1 MEKDKKVKRDIYTF
15 TSNAAWHWKEQFRRE
30 PNMAVAVLALSV
42 IAVAL
47 PLLNAR
53 LPKQVLR
60 GLEEHLELKQLVL
73 QVGILILILAAG
85 SMVKSALDA
94 YIKRMQGPFEDDFNL
109 RMLKKRLYVDY
120 DVLESK
126 KFNDDAHAVFDSLY
140 RNNSVLRDGS
150 MIWQRFLTAVAG
162 LVLYS
167 AILLRQSIVAVLL
180 VWVPAMLI
188 LRLKERAATYD
199 RKLRPEADKAS
210 RKMKYVEECACD
222 LAGGEDIRMYGLAG
236 WLLSIL
242 HKEQTTADR
251 YVERWENGYFAVNIC
266 DAILCFIRDFGIYLY
281 FIWKIIN
288 GDMAISDF
296 VWYTAIAAS
305 CQEACSALIDSREK
319 LGRLSFDYSRLRQFL
334 SSWEESAFHGTN
346 HEKDELIQEN
356 SSVADETAHA
366 ADKTD
371 AVEIRLEHVGFTYPG
386 SAKPTIKDVNV
397 TLHPGEKIALVGL
410 NGAGKSTLVKLL
422 CGLYRPTQG
431 TIYINGRPQADYTKE
446 EYFSLLAV
454 VFQDVK
460 LLPMT
465 IAQNVASDIGTH
477 IDHERVRECLELTGL
492 WKKVSTF
499 PKREDTP
506 LGESILDDGIALSG
520 GENQKLWMARALYKN
535 APMLLLDEP
544 TAALDPLAE
553 QQIYQ
558 KYMEMVEGRTSVFI
572 SHRLASTHFCDR
584 ILLLEGGTIIEQGT
598 HEELIRKKGRYAQL
612 FEIQGKYYRENK
624 TRAEDDSEDLINP
637 MQNKLQVEEVR
648 A

>member
-1 MEKDKKVKRDIYTF
+1 MSYMSKEKIEMKTNGTYTF
-15 TSNAAWHWKEQFRRE
+15 TSNALWHWKEQFRRE
-30 PNMAVAVLALSV
+30 PRMVISV
-42 IAVAL
+42 IALSIIAVVL

-53 LPKQVLR
+53 LPKQVLC
-60 GLEEHLELKQLVL
+60 GLEEHIELKQLVL

-85 SMVKSALDA
+85 NMIKSALDA

-150 MIWQRFLTAVAG
+150 MICQRFLTAAAG

-167 AILLRQSIVAVLL
+167 AILVRQSIVAVLL
-180 VWVPAMLI
+180 VWVPALLI
-188 LRLKERAATYD
+188 LGLKERAAAYD
-199 RKLRPEADKAS
+199 RQLRPKADKAS

-222 LAGGEDIRMYGLAG
+222 LAGGKDIRMYDLAG
-236 WLLSIL
+236 WLTAIF
-242 HKEQTTADR
+242 HREQATADG
-251 YVERWENGYFAVNIC
+251 YVKHWENGYFAVNIC
-266 DAILCFIRDFGIYLY
+266 DAVFCFIRDFGIYLY

-288 GDMAISDF
+288 GDMAVSDF

-305 CQEACSALIDSREK
+305 CQEACSALLDSREK

-334 SSWEESAFHGTN
+334 CSWEKSAFRGTISKKDN
-346 HEKDELIQEN
+346 SINEKLEIKDK
-356 SSVADETAHA
+356 AAHKLA
-366 ADKTD
+366 GD

-386 SAKPTIKDVNV
+386 STKPTIKDINV
-397 TLHPGEKIALVGL
+397 TLRQGERIALVGL

-431 TIYINGRPQADYTKE
+431 TIFINGRPQEEYSKE

-465 IAQNVASDIGTH
+465 IAQNVASDVGTN
-477 IDHERVRECLELTGL
+477 IDRERVRECLKLSGL
-492 WKKVSTF
+492 WQKVSSL
-499 PKREDTP
+499 PKKEDTP
-506 LGESILDDGIALSG
+506 LGASILDDGIALSG

-558 KYMEMVEGRTSVFI
+558 KYMEMVEGRTSLFI
-572 SHRLASTHFCDR
+572 SHRLASTRFCDR
-584 ILLLEGGTIIEQGT
+584 ILLLEDGTIIEQGT
-598 HEELIRKKGRYAQL
+598 HDELIRLNGRYAQL
-612 FEIQGKYYRENK
+612 FEIQGKYYRVNK
-624 TRAEDDSEDLINP
+624 DGAEE
-637 MQNKLQVEEVR
+637 
-648 A
+648 ACA

>member
-1 MEKDKKVKRDIYTF
+1 MSKEKLEENKIKTNKTNDTYTF
-15 TSNAAWHWKEQFRRE
+15 TSNASWHWKEQFRRE
-30 PNMAVAVLALSV
+30 PRMAVSVLALSV
-42 IAVAL
+42 IAVVL

-150 MIWQRFLTAVAG
+150 IIWQRFLTAAAG

-167 AILLRQSIVAVLL
+167 AILMRQSIVAVLL
-180 VWVPAMLI
+180 VWVPALLI
-188 LRLKERAATYD
+188 LGLKERAAAYD
-199 RKLRPEADKAS
+199 RQLRPEADKAS

-222 LAGGEDIRMYGLAG
+222 LAGGKDIRMYDLAG
-236 WLLSIL
+236 WLLTIL
-242 HKEQTTADR
+242 HKEQTTADG
-251 YVERWENGYFAVNIC
+251 YVKRWENGYFAVNIC

-281 FIWKIIN
+281 FIWKIVN
-288 GDMAISDF
+288 GDMAVSDF

-305 CQEACSALIDSREK
+305 CQEACSALLDSREK

-334 SSWEESAFHGTN
+334 SSWEESAFRGTN
-346 HEKDELIQEN
+346 CEKAG
-356 SSVADETAHA
+356 S
-366 ADKTD
+366 

-386 SAKPTIKDVNV
+386 STKPTIKDVNV
-397 TLHPGEKIALVGL
+397 TFRLGERIALVGL

-431 TIYINGRPQADYTKE
+431 TIFINGRPQEEYTKE

-465 IAQNVASDIGTH
+465 IAQNVASDVGTH
-477 IDHERVRECLELTGL
+477 IDHERVRECLKLSGL
-492 WKKVSTF
+492 WQKVSTF
-499 PKREDTP
+499 PKREDTL
-506 LGESILDDGIALSG
+506 LGASILDGGIALSG
-520 GENQKLWMARALYKN
+520 GENQKLWMARALYKD

-572 SHRLASTHFCDR
+572 SHRLASTRFCDR
-584 ILLLEGGTIIEQGT
+584 ILLLESGTIIEQGT
-598 HEELIRKKGRYAQL
+598 HDELIRQNGRYAQL
-612 FEIQGKYYRENK
+612 FEIQGKYYRTEK
-624 TRAEDDSEDLINP
+624 DCIDKDRVDKERIDKDDA
-637 MQNKLQVEEVR
+637 EEVR